1 MSSADF
7 ATNLNESKEVDDDEI
22 MEVAGAKG
30 KREPLLSV
38 DQQK

>member
-7 ATNLNESKEVDDDEI
+7 ATNVNESKEVDDEI
-22 MEVAGAKG
+22 MEVADAKG